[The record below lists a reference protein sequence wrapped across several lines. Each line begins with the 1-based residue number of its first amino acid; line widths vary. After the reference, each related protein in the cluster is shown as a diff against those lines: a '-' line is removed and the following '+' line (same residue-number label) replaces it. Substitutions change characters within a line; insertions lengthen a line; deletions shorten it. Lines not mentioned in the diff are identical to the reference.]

1 MQQGILIEARLPGG
15 HLQYRR
21 AEKLADNA
29 AQSGAVICEEPEDE
43 DAQPARR
50 QQAEQENGCQ
60 AFLHVRRLR
69 LMHVRECMPYMRQAP
84 VFGRSAVNYWKCRDR
99 LWAACLLHLTIA
111 CGMWGVLMCLA
122 RFL

>member
-1 MQQGILIEARLPGG
+1 MQQGVLIEARLPGG

-21 AEKLADNA
+21 ADKLADNA

-60 AFLHVRRLR
+60 AFLHVRCQHLTS
-69 LMHVRECMPYMRQAP
+69 VCDCMPLQDS
-84 VFGRSAVNYWKCRDR
+84 GRRGQYA
-99 LWAACLLHLTIA
+99 
-111 CGMWGVLMCLA
+111 LMMCD
-122 RFL
+122 